1 MRRARSNTLR
11 RRAFMLRES
20 NREDCTIRRSAMP
33 VAASAGACG
42 SSIDCDRPQMTAFA
56 GLRRCAA
63 ILMTSSPAIYSSSL
77 RVSPSSRDQEGKPP
91 QGQSE
96 RAVDLQAVRDRA
108 TIADVIGA
116 NADHPFAPPDL
127 TIDQSA
133 PREACHGRAAGG
145 GSAISV
151 GAFAADPQVQPI
163 QQHSNS
169 VFNIRSL
176 YNQRDTG

>member
-1 MRRARSNTLR
+1 MRRDPHDFVTGNLFLLPKGEPIVPRSR
-11 RRAFMLRES
+11 RKS
-20 NREDCTIRRSAMP
+20 
-33 VAASAGACG
+33 
-42 SSIDCDRPQMTAFA
+42 
-56 GLRRCAA
+56 
-63 ILMTSSPAIYSSSL
+63 
-77 RVSPSSRDQEGKPP
+77 P

-96 RAVDLQAVRDRA
+96 RAVDLQALRDRA

-116 NADHPFAPPDL
+116 NADHPFPPPDL

-133 PREACHGRAAGG
+133 PREACHGRDAGG